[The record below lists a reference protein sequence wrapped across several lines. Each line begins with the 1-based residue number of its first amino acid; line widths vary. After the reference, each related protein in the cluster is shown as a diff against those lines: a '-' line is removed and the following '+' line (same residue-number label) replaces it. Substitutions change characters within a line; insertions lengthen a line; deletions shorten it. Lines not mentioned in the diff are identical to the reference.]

1 MVKIAETESQGPKR
15 PRRLS
20 VVSNFI
26 RRIDIETAF
35 DRRNVIRY
43 AGIVHDKDPD
53 TATHA
58 HAFVELKDG
67 RTVDQV
73 KDYFDKP
80 AIVKPLVGKSGDT
93 GSFARAVRYLTHE
106 HQSQQDLGKYL
117 YPDAEVFASE
127 GFDWRAEVNAL
138 TARESNATTPNVRQ
152 IRLDVMQGRMTA
164 RDVRERYPNVYLD
177 RMLDLHRLEGDFKD
191 FRQQK
196 VYEQVRRDQAAGLPI
211 DYAMFG

>member
-1 MVKIAETESQGPKR
+1 MVKLAEAESQGPKR

-35 DRRNVIRY
+35 DRPNVHRY
-43 AGIVHDKDPD
+43 AGIVHDKDLD
-53 TATHA
+53 TAIHA

-73 KDYFDKP
+73 KDFFDKP
-80 AIVKPLVGKSGDT
+80 VIVKPLVGKSGDT

-106 HQSQQDLGKYL
+106 HQSQQDLGKHL

-127 GFDWRAEVNAL
+127 GFAWRAEVDAL
-138 TARESNATTPNVRQ
+138 TARESNAAKPNIRQ
-152 IRLDVMQGRMTA
+152 IRLDVMEGRMAA

-177 RMLDLHRLEGDFKD
+177 RMLELHRLEGAFKEY
-191 FRQQK
+191 RQQK
-196 VYEQVRRDQAAGLPI
+196 EYEQTIRDLAAGIPL
-211 DYAMFG
+211 DYAVVA

>member
-1 MVKIAETESQGPKR
+1 MVKITETESQGPKR

-80 AIVKPLVGKSGDT
+80 VIVKPLVGKSGDT
-93 GSFARAVRYLTHE
+93 GSFARTVRYLTHK
-106 HQSQQDLGKYL
+106 HQSQQDLGKYH

-127 GFDWRAEVNAL
+127 GYTWRAEVDAL
-138 TARESNATTPNVRQ
+138 TARASNDAKPNIRQ

-164 RDVRERYPNVYLD
+164 WDVRERYPNVYLD
-177 RMLDLHRLEGDFKD
+177 RAPELRRLEDDFKAY
-191 FRQQK
+191 REQK
-196 VYEQVRRDQAAGLPI
+196 KYEQVLRDQAAGLPV
-211 DYAMFG
+211 DYAMVA